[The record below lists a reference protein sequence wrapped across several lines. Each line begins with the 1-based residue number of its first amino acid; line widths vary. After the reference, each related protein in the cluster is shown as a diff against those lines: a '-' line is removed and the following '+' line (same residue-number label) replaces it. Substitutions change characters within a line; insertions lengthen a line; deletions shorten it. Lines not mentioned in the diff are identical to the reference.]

1 MTTDDRIRHVLH
13 DLTPSVDEQAGWERI
28 QARLA
33 PARRRR
39 RLAATAAVA
48 AVGVLFVGFA
58 IGARVWRP
66 DTSDAAGITGSTV
79 TSTMPAT
86 VECPGPGVDAQ
97 NLAYLEAWTSLTGS
111 LRTGQCVLAGVHGP
125 EPEMIPGG
133 LGDEM
138 PLYPFEITDDTVLP
152 YGVLAPVADDY
163 PIIHLG
169 RVADTDVHG
178 FLYWVRDPAAVG
190 PTPDIGGALFGPGET
205 MASHPGVWV
214 MGVEGQ
220 TITIYT
226 VVPDNAAIAAIGIDG
241 KAQAWQRPVAKAS
254 VFVLDEAMMESV
266 EPVITVTV
274 FDRTG
279 TVIAQYEERYPV
291 GPDP

>member
-28 QARLA
+28 QARIA

-39 RLAATAAVA
+39 HLAAATVVVAV
-48 AVGVLFVGFA
+48 VVLFVGLA
-58 IGARVWRP
+58 VGVRSWRP
-66 DTSDAAGITGSTV
+66 DTSDGADVTGSTV
-79 TSTMPAT
+79 TSTIAVT
-86 VECPGPGVDAQ
+86 IECPDPDVDEQ
-97 NLAYLEAWTSLTGS
+97 NLAYLEEWTSLTGS
-111 LRTGQCVLAGVHGP
+111 LRTDRCVLAGVHGP
-125 EPEMIPGG
+125 APAVIPDG

-138 PLYPFEITDDTVLP
+138 PLYPDRLADDTVLP
-152 YGVLAPVADDY
+152 FRVLLPVADDY

-205 MASHPGVWV
+205 MASQPGIWV
-214 MGVEGQ
+214 MGVAGQ
-220 TITIYT
+220 TITVYT